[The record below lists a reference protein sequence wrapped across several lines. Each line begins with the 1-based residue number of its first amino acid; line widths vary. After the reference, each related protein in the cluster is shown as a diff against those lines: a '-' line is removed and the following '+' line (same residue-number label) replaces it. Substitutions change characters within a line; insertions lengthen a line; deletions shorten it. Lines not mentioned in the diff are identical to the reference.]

1 MALFSVRVE
10 SSRHSR
16 CEGRSAAGYAEHCV
30 SKDEPEA
37 LRNSSAR
44 ILEVGKAAVK
54 NGEMKRRL
62 NS

>member
-1 MALFSVRVE
+1 LNLRVIPAVAKG
-10 SSRHSR
+10 
-16 CEGRSAAGYAEHCV
+16 GRLRGEAEHCV